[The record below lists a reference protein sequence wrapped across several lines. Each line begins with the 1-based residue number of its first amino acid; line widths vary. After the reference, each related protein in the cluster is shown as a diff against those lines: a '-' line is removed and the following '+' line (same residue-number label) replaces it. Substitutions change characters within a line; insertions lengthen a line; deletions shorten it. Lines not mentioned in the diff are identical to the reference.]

1 MNRQAQP
8 ARPIRRLLIANR
20 GEIAVRIQRA
30 CRELG
35 IQTVQVY
42 SEADRESLAVRMA
55 DTAVCIGPARASE
68 SYLRG
73 ERIVEA
79 ALALR
84 ADAIHPGY
92 GFLAENAVFAR
103 LCEREGVSFVGP
115 SAEAIATMGDK
126 ARARTVAREAGVP
139 VTPGSTGPLA
149 DARAALDV
157 AATLGYPVILKAVA
171 GGGGRGMRVVDRA
184 EDLAEHFQNAS
195 QEALAAFGDAAI
207 YLEKYLTEIRHVEVQ
222 VLSDGVNVLNLGERD
237 CSSQR
242 RNQKL
247 VEEGPAPNLPPALRA
262 AMGDA
267 ALRLCRH
274 VGYRSAGTVECIVDP
289 AREAFY
295 FMEMNTRIQVEH
307 PVTECTTGIDIV
319 KEQIR
324 IASGEP
330 LSMRQQDVQ
339 AQGHAIECRIN
350 AEDPNNGFAPSPGVV
365 TDLHWPGGPGVR
377 IDSHLYRGYCIPP
390 NYDSLIAKLICFGR
404 DRKEALQRTRRALAE
419 LRIEGVHT
427 TAAFL
432 ASLIDSEAF
441 QRGTVHTRFV
451 ESFIGSRAQ

>member
-1 MNRQAQP
+1 MSAGAAP
-8 ARPIRRLLIANR
+8 RPIKRLLVANR

-42 SEADRESLAVRMA
+42 SEADRDSLAVHMA
-55 DTAVCIGPARASE
+55 DVAVCIGPARASE

-92 GFLAENAVFAR
+92 GFLSERAAFAQ
-103 LCEREGVSFVGP
+103 LCEREGVTFVGP
-115 SAEAIATMGDK
+115 SAQAIATMGDK
-126 ARARTVAREAGVP
+126 ARARAVAREAGVP
-139 VTPGSTGPLA
+139 VTPGSAGPVA

-157 AATLGYPVILKAVA
+157 AATLGYPVLLKAVA
-171 GGGGRGMRVVDRA
+171 GGGGRGMRVVERA
-184 EDLAEHFQNAS
+184 ADLTGHFQNAA
-195 QEALAAFGDAAI
+195 QEAQAAFGDGAI
-207 YLEKYLTEIRHVEVQ
+207 YVEKYLSQIRHVEIQ

-237 CSSQR
+237 CSLQR

-247 VEEGPAPNLPPALRA
+247 VEEGPAPNLPQALRA

-267 ALRLCRH
+267 AVRLCRH
-274 VGYRSAGTVECIVDP
+274 VGYRSAGTVECIVDS

-319 KEQIR
+319 KQQIR

-330 LSMRQQDVQ
+330 LSMRQEDVQ
-339 AQGHAIECRIN
+339 VQGRAIECRIN
-350 AEDPNNGFAPSPGVV
+350 AEDPRNGFAPSPGVV
-365 TDLHWPGGPGVR
+365 SELHWPGGPGVR
-377 IDSHLYRGYCIPP
+377 VDSHLYRGYRIPP
-390 NYDSLIAKLICFGR
+390 NYDSLIAKLICHGR
-404 DRKEALQRTRRALAE
+404 DRDEALARMRGALAE

-427 TAAFL
+427 TTAFL

-441 QRGTVHTRFV
+441 QRGAVHTRFV
-451 ESFIGSRAQ
+451 ESFIGSSA